1 MKKYRWGIISTA
13 NIGRISMLP
22 ALINSE
28 FAEVVAVAS
37 RNLEKAHRFAKE
49 FGIAKTYG
57 NYNQLLADENIDI
70 VYIPLPNHL
79 HKDWAIKAAEA
90 GKHILCE
97 KPLAITADEAREM
110 KAAAQANGVQLQEA
124 FMYRH
129 HPRIKAAVE
138 MVHSG
143 RIGSIRTIEASL
155 AFMISDKSNIRYQPE
170 LGGGAL
176 LDAGCYCVNFS
187 RLMTRREP
195 VSVQARAVWGKS
207 GVDERMVG
215 ILDFGDGTLV
225 HFDCGINLVS
235 RQKFTIAGSEGN
247 LEIPIPFNAGMEERV
262 LIENRLESSEPVEH
276 RFKPIDQFRLMAEDF
291 MNVVK
296 TGRVLYPVD
305 DAIANMRVIEALQ
318 NSAKN
323 EGSLIT
329 L

>member
-1 MKKYRWGIISTA
+1 
-13 NIGRISMLP
+13 
-22 ALINSE
+22 
-28 FAEVVAVAS
+28 
-37 RNLEKAHRFAKE
+37 
-49 FGIAKTYG
+49 
-57 NYNQLLADENIDI
+57 
-70 VYIPLPNHL
+70 
-79 HKDWAIKAAEA
+79 
-90 GKHILCE
+90 
-97 KPLAITADEAREM
+97 
-110 KAAAQANGVQLQEA
+110 
-124 FMYRH
+124 
-129 HPRIKAAVE
+129 
-138 MVHSG
+138 
-143 RIGSIRTIEASL
+143 
-155 AFMISDKSNIRYQPE
+155 
-170 LGGGAL
+170 
-176 LDAGCYCVNFS
+176 
-187 RLMTRREP
+187 MTRREP

-276 RFKPIDQFRLMAEDF
+276 LFKPIDQFRLMAEDF

-305 DAIANMRVIEALQ
+305 DAIANMSVIEALQ

-323 EGSLIT
+323 GGSPIT